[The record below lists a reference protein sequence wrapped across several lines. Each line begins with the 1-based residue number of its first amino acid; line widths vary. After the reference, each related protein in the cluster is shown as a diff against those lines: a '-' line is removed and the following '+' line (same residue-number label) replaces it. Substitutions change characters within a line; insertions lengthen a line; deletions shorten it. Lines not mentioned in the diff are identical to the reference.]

1 MPNNFKNY
9 DMKKTKSFANKI
21 KERSRTW
28 GQVKFTP
35 APVVEEEPTPWKH
48 VKNDILDDE
57 EEERN
62 AKRFNLESQEAKD
75 VMKQRKLNHMRN
87 IIEAK
92 RTEKVKWET
101 FDDGSSS
108 TPSAPSAP
116 AKSWI
121 DPKNMGFKERNYIRA
136 KLTRSVMQKKST
148 GNLATAINDLQRI
161 QSLKGDKKKGKICK
175 NKTK

>member
-1 MPNNFKNY
+1 MPNNFKNN
-9 DMKKTKSFANKI
+9 DRKKSKSFANKI

-35 APVVEEEPTPWKH
+35 EPAVEEEPTPWKH

-62 AKRFNLESQEAKD
+62 SKRFNLESQEAKE

-101 FDDGSSS
+101 FDDESGS
-108 TPSAPSAP
+108 AAHSAP

-136 KLTRSVMQKKST
+136 KITRAVMHKKST

-161 QSLKGDKKKGKICK
+161 QSLKNEKKQGRILK